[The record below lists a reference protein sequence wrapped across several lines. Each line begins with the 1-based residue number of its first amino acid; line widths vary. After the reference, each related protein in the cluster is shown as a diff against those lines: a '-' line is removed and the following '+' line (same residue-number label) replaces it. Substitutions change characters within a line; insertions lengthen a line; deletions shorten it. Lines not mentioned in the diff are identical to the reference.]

1 MSSRTVRT
9 APLAEA
15 NYSKH
20 NFSKLNSLSLPFM
33 PTNWWLLAMEQSI
46 CPISFSLGVNPYKW
60 SPQNNGYHLKTTK
73 ETNKKLA
80 FESVVN
86 LGLICVQWDQFHTVI
101 WYLVWEVSSLVREK
115 CTFVGEVSDVFSD
128 VWYRLSSWMTELQ
141 NISYHKFSETFDA
154 VSPH

>member
-15 NYSKH
+15 TYSKH
-20 NFSKLNSLSLPFM
+20 NFSTLNSLSLRFM
-33 PTNWWLLAMEQSI
+33 PTNWWLLAAELSI

-60 SPQNNGYHLKTTK
+60 SPQSNGCHFKAMK
-73 ETNKKLA
+73 EMNKKIA

-86 LGLICVQWDQFHTVI
+86 LGLICVQWDQLHALALGMRSIFSGKREM
-101 WYLVWEVSSLVREK
+101 YLSRRSKWCLLW
-115 CTFVGEVSDVFSD
+115 CLC
-128 VWYRLSSWMTELQ
+128 YRLSSWMTELQ